1 METPNTSGPPTR
13 SYQERCVAFLDI
25 LGFSSLVKKT
35 ISDRTYFDAV
45 INACEQLVREKEFKN
60 GEGSYEGYEDP
71 VKSRIYMF
79 SDCICHTVDP
89 TPDGLIELIETVSGL
104 CTSLIYTGVL
114 VRGAIVL
121 GQVYEEGQV
130 ICGPG
135 LIDAYENESK
145 AAKYP
150 RVLVT
155 DDIYERSRSIDY
167 VVGGRAPMRLEERI
181 RRDFDGLYHV
191 NWLCQF
197 HTIYKPGAKGF
208 RTDSPLDYGRIKEI
222 VEYWLLES
230 KERVDIQSKMRWFA
244 GYFNEVLVKGKELNT
259 LGRYIALTPIGC

>member
-1 METPNTSGPPTR
+1 MPNPSGPPTR
-13 SYQERCVAFLDI
+13 SYQERYVAFLDI

-35 ISDRTYFDAV
+35 VSDRTYFDVV
-45 INACEQLVREKEFKN
+45 INAFEPLKLQREFKM
-60 GEGSYEGYEDP
+60 GEGIYRGYEDP
-71 VKSRIYMF
+71 VKSRFYMF

-89 TPDGLIELIETVSGL
+89 TPQGLIELIETVSGL
-104 CTSLIYTGVL
+104 CSSLIYTGVL

-121 GQVYEEGQV
+121 GRVYEEGQV
-130 ICGPG
+130 IFGPG

-155 DDIYERSRSIDY
+155 DDIYERSRSIEY

-191 NWLCQF
+191 NWLCHF
-197 HTIYKPGAKGF
+197 HRIYEPGAKGF
-208 RTDSPLDYGRIKEI
+208 RTDCPLDYGRIKEV

-230 KERVDIQSKMRWFA
+230 KERIDLQSKLRWFS
-244 GYFNEVLVKGKELNT
+244 GYFNEVLAKGKELNI
-259 LGRYIALTPIGC
+259 LGQYIALAPIDC